1 MSLFHG
7 FGRFVKDMM
16 SGGGDLNKHIVPGE
30 IRKMAPKELQPGGF
44 DPAKKWL
51 GYDIKADPAHDAK
64 IADRRET
71 ADALAA
77 YNQGAPQFRGGQMGM
92 SGPQQIQMLVK
103 RGRSRN
109 RADYSAPDFM
119 RSVHTGNKHSN
130 LLDCSLCKLRVS
142 RTGCRNSLNSSVRRT
157 LAAQRDLPACRMTTQ
172 ISLSV
177 WFQGATTNER
187 RKYPIEDDAI
197 DRTA

>member
-92 SGPQQIQMLVK
+92 SGPQQIQMPGQQGQIPQQG
-103 RGRSRN
+103 RITRPRISCGRSI
-109 RADYSAPDFM
+109 RATSTATCRTAAYAGSRSA
-119 RSVHTGNKHSN
+119 
-130 LLDCSLCKLRVS
+130 
-142 RTGCRNSLNSSVRRT
+142 
-157 LAAQRDLPACRMTTQ
+157 
-172 ISLSV
+172 V
-177 WFQGATTNER
+177 WDAIATTVLRCAER
-187 RKYPIEDDAI
+187 R
-197 DRTA
+197 